1 MKLTQDEYWDQW
13 MKDRLDPDNWFTI
26 PEFGVKPADVDF
38 HGFQGAIVTAT
49 EENREANIEI
59 RSMVKSA
66 RAFAQQV
73 FVTHQEALQAN
84 LDFLYAVENEGY
96 QPTLR
101 DAAAFRYSSL
111 MFTLE
116 RLFGA
121 HKTPAQQLRDIAY
134 AGASLGDLGQ
144 VAADIKQG
152 QHLDTVEASIRAAEI
167 LAKFKKGG
175 AA

>member
-1 MKLTQDEYWDQW
+1 MNSQLRQW
-13 MKDRLDPDNWFTI
+13 EEEWERDRLDPDNYFRI
-26 PEFGVKPADVDF
+26 PEFDVRPADVEF
-38 HGFQGAIVTAT
+38 HGFEGHIVTAT
-49 EENREANIEI
+49 AENREVSIEI

-84 LDFLYAVENEGY
+84 LDFLYAVEDEGY

-101 DAAAFRYSSL
+101 DAAAYQYSSL

-121 HKTPAQQLRDIAY
+121 HKTPAQQLRDLAY
-134 AGASLGDLGQ
+134 AGALLGDLGQ
-144 VAADIKQG
+144 VAANIKQG
-152 QHLDTVEASIRAAEI
+152 QHLDTVEASIIAAEI
-167 LAKFKKGG
+167 LAKFKKGS